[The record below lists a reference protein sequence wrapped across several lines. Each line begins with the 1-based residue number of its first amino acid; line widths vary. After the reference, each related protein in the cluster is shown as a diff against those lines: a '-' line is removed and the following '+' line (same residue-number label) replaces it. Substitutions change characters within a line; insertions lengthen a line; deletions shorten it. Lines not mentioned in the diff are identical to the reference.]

1 LPAKRRDLDAA
12 ARLDELDTLLSA
24 LAHRVRRHILLVVR
38 FRGGAMTAG
47 EIASRFHC
55 TWPTVSRH
63 LRVLERTGLLRQE
76 KRGRTRVYAVDPERL
91 VLVREW
97 LDWLEHGEK
106 EDAKTTKRGKRA

>member
-1 LPAKRRDLDAA
+1 
-12 ARLDELDTLLSA
+12 
-24 LAHRVRRHILLVVR
+24 
-38 FRGGAMTAG
+38 
-47 EIASRFHC
+47 
-55 TWPTVSRH
+55 
-63 LRVLERTGLLRQE
+63 VLERTGLLRQE